1 MAEWKVNG
9 TPDTLG
15 SAGDTLQITN
25 LTALKFNVFLN
36 HNLSSGAIDSDIRID
51 NISTSTYA
59 KRQSL
64 NGAADATSVSQTEY
78 NNDTNIGS
86 TDRLNIIYG
95 INIAT
100 EEKLFISFTCDANTA
115 GAANAP
121 NRVESVGKQS
131 GTSTAYTRIDV
142 LNTQAGSYDTDSN
155 LSALGAN

>member
-1 MAEWKVNG
+1 MGEWQVNG

-59 KRQSL
+59 KRQSA
-64 NGAADATSVSQTEY
+64 NGGVDGTSVSQTEY
-78 NNDTNIGS
+78 NNDTNTGS
-86 TDRLNIIYG
+86 TDRFNIIYG

-100 EEKLFISFTCDANTA
+100 EEKLFISFTIDANTP
-115 GAANAP
+115 GASNAP
-121 NRVESVGKQS
+121 NRVVSVGKQS

-142 LNTQAGSYDTDSN
+142 LNTQAGSFDTDSN
-155 LSALGAN
+155 LLALSSD

>member
-1 MAEWKVNG
+1 MAWQKNG

-15 SAGDTLQITN
+15 SAGDTLQITD

-36 HNLSSGAIDSDIRID
+36 HNLSTGAIDSDIRID
-51 NISTSTYA
+51 NISTGTYA
-59 KRQSL
+59 ERHAL
-64 NGAADATSVSQTEY
+64 NGTEAAPTTSQTEY
-78 NNDTNIGS
+78 NNDVNIGS
-86 TDRLNIIYG
+86 TDRFNIIYG

-100 EEKLFISFTCDANTA
+100 EEKLFISHTCDANTA
-115 GAANAP
+115 GASNAP

-155 LSALGAN
+155 LSALGTD